1 MFKNIQHSDTL
12 NRHKEKIFQFGKPK
26 HWQFLLQFRLA
37 YNNFLSMNAFSYLYS
52 ECIFFASAFFFFCG
66 KEKSRLLAV
75 LCTTES
81 RFRAS
86 DPWASK
92 VSSLWPL
99 CQGLLTCACKGLN
112 WGASKWWC
120 KRVDLTNSGVYSFDS
135 HCRNVYVFFC
145 ILKDRMKIIQKLMR
159 IQETTRKTNNN
170 LLSNM

>member
-12 NRHKEKIFQFGKPK
+12 NRHKEKLFQFEKPK
-26 HWQFLLQFRLA
+26 HRQFLFQFRVA

-52 ECIFFASAFFFFCG
+52 ECIFFASAFFFFFFCG

-86 DPWASK
+86 YPWASK
-92 VSSLWPL
+92 VSSPWPL

-120 KRVDLTNSGVYSFDS
+120 KRVDLTNSGVFSFMTPIAGMYIYIFLYLEKQDED
-135 HCRNVYVFFC
+135 HTKAN
-145 ILKDRMKIIQKLMR
+145 
-159 IQETTRKTNNN
+159 ENPGNNKEN
-170 LLSNM
+170 KQ